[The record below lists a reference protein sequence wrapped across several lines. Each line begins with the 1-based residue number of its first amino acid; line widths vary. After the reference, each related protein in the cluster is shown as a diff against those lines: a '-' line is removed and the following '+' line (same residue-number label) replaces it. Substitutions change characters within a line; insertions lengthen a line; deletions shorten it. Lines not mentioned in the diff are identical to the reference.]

1 MVIGA
6 FADNILEELDYQ
18 TIQTRKLD
26 RRNIILRAD
35 EVRSEL
41 LANTIY
47 SATKQGDN
55 FIVKYDKEFME
66 LPDIMFV
73 SRKMAVTKDLVR
85 DRFFSTMPSSFVS
98 FGSQNGIRMIR
109 PAQDNAPVAQDQPLP
124 YFIAQKAGASL
135 SYGLLESAQLA
146 GGIGY
151 EIEGQKVFY
160 NNMLPGI
167 YDEVLVTYLP
177 TLAGLQETD
186 EMPCPAEFISM
197 LATKVKNEF
206 MFQRQFP
213 ADAGQEE
220 K

>member
-1 MVIGA
+1 MLIGA

-18 TIQTRKLD
+18 TIQQRKLD

-47 SATKQGDN
+47 NATRQGDN
-55 FIVKYDKEFME
+55 YIIKYDKEFSE
-66 LPDIMFV
+66 LPDIMFI
-73 SRKMAVTKDLVR
+73 SRTAKVLKNDLR
-85 DRFFSTMPSSFVS
+85 GRYYSDMPSAFVS

-109 PAQDNAPVAQDQPLP
+109 PIQDNSIVSQNDPLN
-124 YFIAQKAGASL
+124 YFIAQKAGAGL
-135 SYGLLESAQLA
+135 SYGMLESAQLA

-151 EIEGQKVFY
+151 EIEGQQIFY
-160 NNMLPGI
+160 NNMLPGV
-167 YDEVLVTYLP
+167 YDEILITYLP
-177 TLAGLQETD
+177 ALSGLKETD

-206 MFQRQFP
+206 QFQRQYP
-213 ADAGQEE
+213 ADQNQEE